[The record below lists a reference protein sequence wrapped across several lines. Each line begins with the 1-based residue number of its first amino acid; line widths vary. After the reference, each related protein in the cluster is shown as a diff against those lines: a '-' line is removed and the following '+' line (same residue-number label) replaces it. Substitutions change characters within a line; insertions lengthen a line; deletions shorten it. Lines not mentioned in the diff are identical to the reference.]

1 MSDLE
6 RPAGVCSAKKL
17 GGNMKFTT
25 WAGDNHAVSGKFI
38 PGAKNGTT
46 QLSSTHCDKETDFL
60 TWLFKQRRK

>member
-1 MSDLE
+1 
-6 RPAGVCSAKKL
+6 
-17 GGNMKFTT
+17 MKFTT

-46 QLSSTHCDKETDFL
+46 QLSSNHCDKETDFL